1 MVNCVNR
8 SYKNK
13 VKKRYSE
20 LRETEDYGL
29 NKINSHVKSLKKY
42 LLSFEKL
49 AQEYSYKF
57 EVNSNL

>member
-29 NKINSHVKSLKKY
+29 NKINSHVKNLKNKH
-42 LLSFEKL
+42 F
-49 AQEYSYKF
+49 
-57 EVNSNL
+57 